1 MKRYGIFFS
10 LLVFCFFFQTQAYA
24 SEWQTV
30 IGMDSVLESPQATG
44 SGDKEKSVG
53 LVVVSAPGY
62 QSDPVGT
69 AWLYKTDVLATN
81 AHVAEGVS
89 HRLKALAEQKI
100 SGVPYYL
107 PNKTKGKFVRIID
120 LAIHPG
126 YKRTP
131 VDMNGKVP
139 VNEPDVALLRI
150 EEKLPSPLSVADTET
165 LRSLKPGDTI
175 QYIGFPME
183 QLIGEN
189 VNLNNVMATTKSGT
203 INAISDWWLGDSG
216 PAKNK
221 LIRHDLGAA
230 GGASGSPIFNK
241 NNQVIGLI
249 NAGNVEPLFIG
260 IKNGKPQFARSPNA
274 VMINFGVRADLLEA
288 VSFK

>member
-30 IGMDSVLESPQATG
+30 IGMDNVLESPQAMVG
-44 SGDKEKSVG
+44 GDKAKGLG
-53 LVVVSAPGY
+53 LVVVSVPGH
-62 QSDPVGT
+62 SPLPIGT

-81 AHVAEGVS
+81 AHVAMGIAS
-89 HRLKALAEQKI
+89 TLKTLAENKL

-107 PNKTKGKFVRIID
+107 PNKTKGKFIRIID
-120 LAIHPG
+120 LAVHPSYG
-126 YKRTP
+126 KTP
-131 VDMNGKVP
+131 VDMNGKAP

-150 EEKLPSPLSVADTET
+150 EEKLPSPLCVADTDT

-183 QLIGEN
+183 NLAGGN
-189 VNLNNVMATTKSGT
+189 VNVNNVVATTKTGT
-203 INAISDWWLGDSG
+203 IAAMSDWWLGDSG
-216 PAKNK
+216 PDANK
-221 LIRHDLGAA
+221 LIRHDMGLT

-241 NNQVIGLI
+241 NGQVIGLV
-249 NAGNVEPLFIG
+249 NAMNAIPIVKLKNNGEPYFE
-260 IKNGKPQFARSPNA
+260 RSPNA
-274 VMINFGVRADLLEA
+274 SMVNFGVRADLIDA